1 MSHPPAQSFRAKTLA
16 ERIAESMPSG
26 GAFGPVRR
34 LLKPIFRKLLGRNAD
49 GLRSVLPGGE
59 VLMVS
64 PAHRHVTWN
73 CDEYQA
79 FRAAVRSDDVVL
91 EAGSNVGAYTMLF
104 ARWTGAGGH
113 VYAFEPD
120 PAAYR
125 GLRQHLALNGLSD
138 QVTTVCA
145 AIADDSTT
153 HLRFALFASSGIS
166 RMARDREEAGATIE
180 EVPAWSIDR
189 FCRTRGIAPVVI
201 KIDVEGAELAALRGA
216 RATIAAAG
224 SRLRLFVEMHPHLW
238 PAFGITAGD
247 IERECQAQ
255 GLIAERLDG
264 ATGDLWTL
272 EGVCI
277 RLCPARNARTVE
289 GEASRQP

>member
-1 MSHPPAQSFRAKTLA
+1 MSHPSAHSFRAKTLA

-26 GAFGPVRR
+26 GGFARLRR
-34 LLKPIFRKLLGRNAD
+34 LLKPIFQQLLGRRGG

-64 PAHRHVTWN
+64 PAFRHVTWN

-79 FRAAVRSDDVVL
+79 FRAAVRPGDIVL

-113 VYAFEPD
+113 VHAFEPD
-120 PAAYR
+120 PMAYQ
-125 GLRQHLALNGLSD
+125 GLKQHLALNGLAD
-138 QVTTVCA
+138 RVTAVCA
-145 AIADDSTT
+145 AIAADGAT
-153 HLRFALFASSGIS
+153 HLRFALFESSGIS
-166 RMARDREEAGATIE
+166 RMASAREVPGTTIK

-189 FCRTRGIAPVVI
+189 FCQTRGITPVVI

-224 SRLRLFVEMHPHLW
+224 SRLRLFVEMHPQLW
-238 PAFGITAGD
+238 PSFGITAND
-247 IERECQAQ
+247 IEHECRNQ

-264 ATGDLWTL
+264 STNDLWTL

-277 RLCPARNARTVE
+277 RLRPTSGIDNE
-289 GEASRQP
+289 IRQP